1 MSRRRAINPTK
12 AISITM
18 PQVLL
23 DKLDDRLSLDQSRSA
38 WISGAVRMRLEGS
51 SDISELRTKQLLAAI
66 HARDDINGEMRGV
79 ISYWI
84 SQL

>member
-1 MSRRRAINPTK
+1 MSRRRAVNPSK

-23 DKLDDRLSLDQSRSA
+23 DKLDDKLSFDQSRSA
-38 WISGAVRMRLEGS
+38 WISGAVRMRLDGS
-51 SDISELRTKQLLAAI
+51 SDISELPTKQLMAAI
-66 HARDDINGEMRGV
+66 HARDDINGEMRGI